1 MWFPRLTVTGT
12 VITRK
17 NSEEKEGQNVTSVVS
32 DTPMGPSRKAK
43 SSRDEL
49 GSGPRGRRGGTLGM
63 SRPRG
68 RGTEPGREGP
78 ACGSCICVSV
88 CGSLCAGLLWGM
100 ASRGGGKGGPGL
112 G

>member
-12 VITRK
+12 VISRK

-49 GSGPRGRRGGTLGM
+49 GRVPEDGEEEPWGC
-63 SRPRG
+63 PG
-68 RGTEPGREGP
+68 RGNGARSLGGRGP
-78 ACGSCICVSV
+78 HAVPASV
-88 CGSLCAGLLWGM
+88 
-100 ASRGGGKGGPGL
+100 
-112 G
+112 